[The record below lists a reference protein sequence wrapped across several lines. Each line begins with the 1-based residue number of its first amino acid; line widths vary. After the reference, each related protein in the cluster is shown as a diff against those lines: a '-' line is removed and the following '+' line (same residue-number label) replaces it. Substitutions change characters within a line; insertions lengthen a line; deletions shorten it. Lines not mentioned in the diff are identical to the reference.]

1 MVFGRLS
8 VVVNV
13 GVIVLLSRGGSKE
26 GEGGLIVE
34 VGCELRG
41 GKEQGRNRGRKSG
54 REKVREV

>member
-34 VGCELRG
+34 VGCELG
-41 GKEQGRNRGRKSG
+41 GRKEQGRERGRKWE